1 MIVKKY
7 FRPLRSRTLVR
18 ISHQSAI
25 IEGSVH
31 AASGQAAIV
40 IGRRNKSMSK
50 KQQPSPQPTE
60 RRLKILVSSAVYG
73 YEEMLES
80 IYALLGTYGY
90 EVLMSHKGTIPV
102 DPDESAMKSCL
113 DAVRDCDIFLG
124 LILPSYGSGKEL
136 PDGLSITH
144 RELIESIA
152 LNKPR
157 WFLVHEHVAVARQL
171 LDPYRRKVERNG
183 RKQAVS
189 PFEFQAGIQFQRTP
203 ILSDPRVIDMF
214 ELAMR
219 HDITEVKDRR
229 GNWVQQYGPEDD
241 ARLFATA
248 QFRRY
253 RDLAEKYLPK
263 LKEIQS
269 ITNQIKGGA
278 N

>member
-1 MIVKKY
+1 M
-7 FRPLRSRTLVR
+7 
-18 ISHQSAI
+18 A
-25 IEGSVH
+25 
-31 AASGQAAIV
+31 
-40 IGRRNKSMSK
+40 
-50 KQQPSPQPTE
+50 
-60 RRLKILVSSAVYG
+60 
-73 YEEMLES
+73 
-80 IYALLGTYGY
+80 
-90 EVLMSHKGTIPV
+90 
-102 DPDESAMKSCL
+102 ESA
-113 DAVRDCDIFLG
+113 
-124 LILPSYGSGKEL
+124 GSGKEL